1 MSIWTANSNMP
12 KFKVLDR
19 DIDTDI
25 LIIGGG
31 LAGVLCAYTLQ
42 AAGIDYVLLEKDTI
56 CSKTTAN
63 TTAKITLQHGLVY
76 SKIQKEFGL
85 DYAKLYY
92 DANREALDEY
102 RRLCKNID
110 CDYTPA
116 DSYIYSL
123 TDTSQLKKEYDTLN
137 ILGIDAVYTKSTALP
152 FSVASAV
159 GIKNQ
164 ASFNP
169 LKFVSQIAKGLKIY
183 EHSKVVE
190 LIGNTAKT
198 DKYRVNAKK
207 IIVATHFPFI
217 NKHGFYFLKEYQERS
232 YVLALE
238 GGGELSDMYLDE
250 DASGFSFRGYGDY
263 ILLGGGSHR
272 TGKGECGF
280 EKLEEAAKRF
290 YPQAQIRYKWATQD
304 CITLDGIPY
313 IGRYSRT
320 TQNLYV
326 ASGFNKWGMS
336 SSMVAAKLLFDII
349 SEKESKY
356 EKLFAP
362 SRSIL
367 RKQLAANTYEALCG
381 WLTFGKKRC
390 PHLGCA
396 LNYNKFEHSWDCSCH
411 GSRFD
416 ENGKVLDNPAN
427 DDLIL

>member
-12 KFKVLDR
+12 KFKILDR
-19 DIDTDI
+19 DIDTDV

-31 LAGVLCAYTLQ
+31 LAGVLCAYTLDL
-42 AAGIDYVLLEKDTI
+42 AGIDYVLLEKDRI
-56 CSKTTAN
+56 CNKTTAN
-63 TTAKITLQHGLVY
+63 TTAKITLQHGLIY

-92 DANREALDEY
+92 DANKEALEEY

-110 CDYTPA
+110 CDYAAA

-123 TDTSQLKKEYDTLN
+123 TDDAKLKKEYD
-137 ILGIDAVYTKSTALP
+137 ILTVLGAEAVYTKSTELP
-152 FSVASAV
+152 FSVTGAV
-159 GIKNQ
+159 GVKNQ

-169 LKFVSQIAKGLKIY
+169 LKFVSHIAKNLKIY
-183 EHSKVVE
+183 ENSKVVE

-198 DKYRVNAKK
+198 EKYRVNAKK

-238 GGGELSDMYLDE
+238 GGGELSDLYLDE
-250 DASGFSFRGYGDY
+250 ADTGFSFRGYGNY

-280 EKLEEAAKRF
+280 EKLEKAAKSF
-290 YPQAQIRYKWATQD
+290 YPKAEIKYKWATQD

-320 TQNLYV
+320 TQNLYA

-336 SSMVAAKLLFDII
+336 SSMIAAKLLFDII
-349 SEKESKY
+349 SGKESKY
-356 EKLFAP
+356 EKLFSP
-362 SRSIL
+362 SRSIV
-367 RKQLAANTYEALCG
+367 RKQLATNSYEALCG

-416 ENGKVLDNPAN
+416 ERGKLLDNPAN
-427 DDLIL
+427 DDLTL

>member
-19 DIDTDI
+19 DIDTDV

-31 LAGVLCAYTLQ
+31 LAGVLCAYTLDL
-42 AAGIDYVLLEKDTI
+42 AGIDYVLLEKDRI

-63 TTAKITLQHGLVY
+63 TTAKITLQHGLIY

-92 DANREALDEY
+92 DANKEALEEY

-123 TDTSQLKKEYDTLN
+123 TDGAKLKKEYD
-137 ILGIDAVYTKSTALP
+137 ILTMLGAEAVYTKSTELP
-152 FSVASAV
+152 FSVTGAV
-159 GIKNQ
+159 GVKNQ

-169 LKFVSQIAKGLKIY
+169 LKFVSRIAKNLKIY
-183 EHSKVVE
+183 ENSKVVE

-198 DKYRVNAKK
+198 EKYRVNAKK

-250 DASGFSFRGYGDY
+250 ADTGFSFRGYGNY

-280 EKLEEAAKRF
+280 EKLEKAAKSF
-290 YPQAQIRYKWATQD
+290 YPNAEIKYKWATQD

-349 SEKESKY
+349 SGKESKY
-356 EKLFAP
+356 EKLFSP
-362 SRSIL
+362 SRSIV
-367 RKQLAANTYEALCG
+367 RKQLATNSYEALCG

-416 ENGKVLDNPAN
+416 ERGKLLDNPAN
-427 DDLIL
+427 DDLTL

>member
-31 LAGVLCAYTLQ
+31 LAGVLCAYTLDL
-42 AAGIDYVLLEKDTI
+42 AGIDYVLLEKDRI
-56 CSKTTAN
+56 CNKTTAN
-63 TTAKITLQHGLVY
+63 TTAKITLQHGLIY

-92 DANREALDEY
+92 DANKEALGEY
-102 RRLCKNID
+102 KRLCKNIN

-123 TDTSQLKKEYDTLN
+123 ADDALLKKEYDILS
-137 ILGIDAVYTKSTALP
+137 ILGKDAVYTKSTELP
-152 FSVASAV
+152 FSVTGAV
-159 GIKNQ
+159 GVKNQ

-169 LKFVSQIAKGLKIY
+169 LKFVSHIAKNLKIY
-183 EHSKVVE
+183 ENSKVVE

-198 DKYRVNAKK
+198 EKYRVNAKK

-250 DASGFSFRGYGDY
+250 ADTGFSFRGYGNY

-280 EKLEEAAKRF
+280 EKLKKAAKRF
-290 YPQAQIRYKWATQD
+290 YPKAEIKYKWATQD

-336 SSMVAAKLLFDII
+336 SSMVGAKLLFDMVLG
-349 SEKESKY
+349 KESKY
-356 EKLFAP
+356 EKLFSP
-362 SRSIL
+362 SRSII
-367 RKQLAANTYEALCG
+367 RKQLATNTYEAICG

-416 ENGKVLDNPAN
+416 ERGKLLDNPAN

>member
-12 KFKVLDR
+12 KFKILDR
-19 DIDTDI
+19 DIDTDV

-31 LAGVLCAYTLQ
+31 LAGVLCAYTLDL
-42 AAGIDYVLLEKDTI
+42 AGIDYVLLEKDRI
-56 CSKTTAN
+56 CNKTTAN
-63 TTAKITLQHGLVY
+63 TTAKITLQHGLIY

-92 DANREALDEY
+92 DANKEALEEY

-110 CDYTPA
+110 CDYAAA

-123 TDTSQLKKEYDTLN
+123 TDDAKLKKEYD
-137 ILGIDAVYTKSTALP
+137 ILTVLGAEAIYTKSTELP
-152 FSVASAV
+152 FSVTGAV
-159 GIKNQ
+159 GVKNQ

-169 LKFVSQIAKGLKIY
+169 LKFVSHIAKNLKIY
-183 EHSKVVE
+183 ENSKVVE

-198 DKYRVNAKK
+198 EKYRVNAKK

-238 GGGELSDMYLDE
+238 GGGELSDLYLDE
-250 DASGFSFRGYGDY
+250 ADTGFSFRGYGNY

-280 EKLEEAAKRF
+280 EKLEKAAKSF
-290 YPQAQIRYKWATQD
+290 YPKAEIKYKWATQD
-304 CITLDGIPY
+304 CITLDSIPY

-336 SSMVAAKLLFDII
+336 SSMIAAKLLFDII
-349 SEKESKY
+349 SGKESKY
-356 EKLFAP
+356 EKLFSP
-362 SRSIL
+362 SRSIV
-367 RKQLAANTYEALCG
+367 RKQLATNSYEALCG

-416 ENGKVLDNPAN
+416 ERGKLLDNPAN
-427 DDLIL
+427 DDLTL